1 MSFAYEEPPCTL
13 EEILQ
18 LSFSFVNLQ
27 KFLMSITNNNKEF
40 FMKISDIYSKL
51 DILEEI
57 KTDLKVI
64 SYKVTDCEDKLKSND
79 ETLISHTHKLADID
93 VNVALQGNVKKKLYL
108 N

>member
-1 MSFAYEEPPCTL
+1 MALVYEEAPCNL

-27 KFLMSITNNNKEF
+27 KFLMAMSNNNKEF

-51 DILEEI
+51 DILEVI

-64 SYKVTDCEDKLKSND
+64 SYKVTDCEEKLKSND
-79 ETLISHTHKLADID
+79 EKLFQHNHKLSDLDIKL
-93 VNVALQGNVKKKLYL
+93 AIQGNVILFF
-108 N
+108 